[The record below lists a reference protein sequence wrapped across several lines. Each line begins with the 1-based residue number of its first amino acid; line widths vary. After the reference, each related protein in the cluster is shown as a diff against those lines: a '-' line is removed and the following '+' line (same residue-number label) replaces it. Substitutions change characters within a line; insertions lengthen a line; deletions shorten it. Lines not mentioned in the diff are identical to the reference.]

1 MKTKEKVMKLFK
13 ELGLNLEYVDS
24 NQKGQDNYAVKRV
37 IEGKETSLFYVI
49 FYDCSKA
56 KFPPENHFIEN
67 VDINNRTWTKAPL
80 LMVSYDSLNESTSS
94 ICVLTQKFRLSPKPK
109 TFEITL
115 DNVKLMI
122 NLLLYVI
129 YGKVS
134 RTTIDS
140 LYYSKSEININIK
153 HQLGFLSIAFG
164 GLKHPIEPLN
174 RKADIELITLM
185 DNPNENNHERLIYY
199 LDESEILHDVSVSE
213 AVDAAYDQL
222 LFQNDNE
229 KDKSR

>member
-1 MKTKEKVMKLFK
+1 MKTKKRVISLFK
-13 ELGLNLEYVDS
+13 KLGLNLEYVDS
-24 NQKGQDNYAVKRV
+24 NQKGQENYAVKRI

-49 FYDCSKA
+49 FFNCSKA
-56 KFPPENHFIEN
+56 KFPHESHFIVN
-67 VDINNRTWTKAPL
+67 GDGTRTWTKAPL
-80 LMVSYDSLNESTSS
+80 LMVSYDSLNESISS
-94 ICVLTQKFRLSPKPK
+94 ICVLTQKFWLSPKPK

-134 RTTIDS
+134 RITIDS
-140 LYYSKSEININIK
+140 LYYSKSEINRNIK

-164 GLKHPIEPLN
+164 GLKHPIEPWN

-213 AVDAAYDQL
+213 VVDAAYDQL

-229 KDKSR
+229 KD

>member
-1 MKTKEKVMKLFK
+1 MKTKKRVISLFK
-13 ELGLNLEYVDS
+13 KLGLNLEYVDS
-24 NQKGQDNYAVKRV
+24 NQDGQDNYAVKRI

-56 KFPPENHFIEN
+56 KFPPENHFKEN
-67 VDINNRTWTKAPL
+67 VDINNRTCTKAPL
-80 LMVSYDSLNESTSS
+80 LMVSYDSLNESASS
-94 ICVLTQKFRLSPKPK
+94 ICVLTQKFWLSPFKPK
-109 TFEITL
+109 TFEITI

-140 LYYSKSEININIK
+140 LYYSKSKINRNIK
-153 HQLGFLSIAFG
+153 DQLFHLSTVFVR
-164 GLKHPIEPLN
+164 LPEHSIEPLN

-185 DNPNENNHERLIYY
+185 DNPNENNNERLTYY
-199 LDESEILHDVSVSE
+199 LDKSEILYDISVSE

-229 KDKSR
+229 ND

>member
-1 MKTKEKVMKLFK
+1 MKTKKRVISLFK

-24 NQKGQDNYAVKRV
+24 NQDGQDNYAVKRV
-37 IEGKETSLFYVI
+37 IEGKESSLFYVI

-56 KFPPENHFIEN
+56 KFPPEKQFIVN
-67 VDINNRTWTKAPL
+67 GDGTGTWTKAPL
-80 LMVSYDSLNESTSS
+80 LMVSYDSLNESASS
-94 ICVLTQKFRLSPKPK
+94 ICVLTQKFRLSPNPK

-153 HQLGFLSIAFG
+153 DQLFHLSTVFVR
-164 GLKHPIEPLN
+164 LPKLHPIEPLN

-185 DNPNENNHERLIYY
+185 DNPNENNNERLTYY
-199 LDESEILHDVSVSE
+199 LDKSEILYDISVSE

-229 KDKSR
+229 KD